1 MNTFFMLIYNI
12 TIKVDWSIH
21 EAWLKWMLDIHIP
34 EVLSS
39 GCFIKHQ
46 FVHLMEIDDTDGP
59 TYALQLYVENKENY
73 KKYLALYQ
81 QALNLAALELWSDHV
96 LTFSTLMQV
105 VH

>member
-21 EAWLKWMLDIHIP
+21 EEWLKWMLDIHIP

-46 FVHLMEIDDTDGP
+46 FVRLMEIDDTDDP

-81 QALNLAALELWSDHV
+81 QALNLAALELWSDHF